1 MTRKEITL
9 LNLGKNLDDLANLD
23 PRGYGVCKLL
33 YKAAYNF
40 TGKPLCLNSAELLCD
55 VLKKGGMVY
64 ILTGFV
70 LAPYNKAE
78 TDGVISSVL
87 LASVLEKIFGVKTV
101 LICPEE
107 AVCAVKKLSETVGAK
122 SEIIVFTKDTQ
133 KADKMTDDILS
144 SGYPD
149 AVISIE
155 CPGANENG
163 VYHNAAGAD
172 VSALEAKTDI
182 LFDKL
187 VRAGVPNIAIGDLGN
202 EIGMGTV
209 SECIENQIPSDCPC
223 CGKGGIAVKSKAD
236 NIITATVSDWGCYS
250 LICILAFMTDNY
262 DVMHTSE
269 LQSRMMNVAAEN
281 GLIDMGGAHIPAID
295 GFGVELT
302 GLIVDLMRKTMI
314 NIADNFDNFQRQF
327 DIISEKNSFAGELI

>member
-70 LAPYNKAE
+70 LAPFNKAE

-107 AVCAVKKLSETVGAK
+107 AVCAVKKLSETVGEK

-133 KADKMTDDILS
+133 KADKMADDILS

-155 CPGANENG
+155 CPGANKNG

-187 VRAGVPNIAIGDLGN
+187 
-202 EIGMGTV
+202 
-209 SECIENQIPSDCPC
+209 
-223 CGKGGIAVKSKAD
+223 
-236 NIITATVSDWGCYS
+236 
-250 LICILAFMTDNY
+250 
-262 DVMHTSE
+262 
-269 LQSRMMNVAAEN
+269 
-281 GLIDMGGAHIPAID
+281 
-295 GFGVELT
+295 
-302 GLIVDLMRKTMI
+302 
-314 NIADNFDNFQRQF
+314 IADENMKNVKVFASR
-327 DIISEKNSFAGELI
+327 ISVLNHRRNNENITYTYIDFTFCQTMNSLACHNYIYFIKI